1 MSSYAIIKT
10 GGKQYRVMAGDLLRV
25 DRLPQNK
32 GDKISFDE
40 VLMLSNDG
48 KTSIGTPHVT
58 GAKVSAEIIEQG
70 HLPTIRI
77 FKKKRRHNYRRNNGA
92 RPLASLIKITA
103 LS

>member
-58 GAKVSAEIIEQG
+58 GAKVVG
-70 HLPTIRI
+70 R
-77 FKKKRRHNYRRNNGA
+77 NY
-92 RPLASLIKITA
+92 
-103 LS
+103 